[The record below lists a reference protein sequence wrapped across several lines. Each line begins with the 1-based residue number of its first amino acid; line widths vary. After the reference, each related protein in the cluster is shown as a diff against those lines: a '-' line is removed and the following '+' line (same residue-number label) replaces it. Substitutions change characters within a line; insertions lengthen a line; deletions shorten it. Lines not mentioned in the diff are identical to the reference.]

1 MDLIGLSNFYVVR
14 FVMLVN
20 LAAIGVIYVVWKFI
34 KWEAEE
40 SEEAKW
46 YE

>member
-1 MDLIGLSNFYVVR
+1 
-14 FVMLVN
+14 MLVN

-34 KWEAEE
+34 KCEAEE
-40 SEEAKW
+40 SEW

>member
-1 MDLIGLSNFYVVR
+1 
-14 FVMLVN
+14 MLVN

-34 KWEAEE
+34 KWEAEQ
-40 SEEAKW
+40 EEYNDNP

>member
-14 FVMLVN
+14 FVMLIN
-20 LAAIGVIYVVWKFI
+20 LAAISIIYFVWKFI
-34 KWEAEE
+34 KWEAK
-40 SEEAKW
+40 EAEW